1 MEAAE
6 VLPDKLEGGL
16 FRYVEKNQGKNRGKA
31 SPPWEWRQELCSA
44 SLDYLWSFPHSDC
57 SGYSGPA
64 MAVIITVT
72 NGINAFSDK
81 GVSSHEIIIENEERQ
96 EMKSE
101 HSGAE
106 TLEKDIRERLD
117 AARALYEEGT
127 ITGEEYEAKRKEI
140 LERL

>member
-1 MEAAE
+1 MSKKIRVKPGKGQSAMGMAAGI
-6 VLPDKLEGGL
+6 VFCLIGL
-16 FRYVEKNQGKNRGKA
+16 FVVIPTFGLFGVF
-31 SPPWEWRQELCSA
+31 WT
-44 SLDYLWSFPHSDC
+44 
-57 SGYSGPA
+57 A

-117 AARALYEEGT
+117 AVRALYEEGT